1 MDFLVKKLLQY
12 FGGKTKVSNQIVNYL
27 ESVRKENQ
35 VYIEPFVGGGII
47 CSKMSGERKASDY
60 NEYLIK
66 MYKAV
71 QSGYKLPEEITKEQY
86 DYIKNNK
93 DEDKALT
100 GFVGFGCSFA
110 GKWFGGYARQK
121 GYNFASGSKRSLLKK
136 MKTMQD
142 VVFEHKNYK
151 EWIGING
158 ALIYCDPPYND
169 TTQAYG
175 TGEFYTE
182 EFWNDMRILSRDN
195 DVYVSEYES
204 PDDFEC
210 VLEIPTKT
218 IIRDSNDKVSYRI
231 EKLFKYMS

>member
-1 MDFLVKKLLQY
+1 MQY
-12 FGGKTKVSNQIVNYL
+12 FGGKTKVSNQIVDYL

-35 VYIEPFVGGGII
+35 IYIEPFVGGSII
-47 CSKMSGERKASDY
+47 CSKMSGKRKASDY
-60 NEYLIK
+60 NEYLIE

-71 QSGYKLPEEITKEQY
+71 QCGYELPEEVTKEQY

-93 DEDKALT
+93 DENKALT

-121 GYNFASGSKRSLLKK
+121 GYNFANGSKRSLLKK

-175 TGEFYTE
+175 TGEFDTKQ
-182 EFWNDMRILSRDN
+182 FWETIRILSKDN
-195 DVYVSEYES
+195 DVYVSEYEA

-218 IIRDSNDKVSYRI
+218 IIRDGNDKVSYRI
-231 EKLFKYMS
+231 EKLFTHRN